1 MNYFLLSLVIAFGSL
16 QFASAQDIIVKHNGS
31 KLEAKVNYVTESVVV
46 YTSPGENSSGKLGK
60 AEVEKII
67 YKSGRVELISQKIVV
82 NGHDDW
88 KKIVL
93 TSNPLS
99 VVGLIKK
106 GEIKVKSG
114 RESHGTASFDS
125 KEVEKMKKQ
134 AADMGAHVI
143 LVNGYDGRI
152 EPSEHNKMEVVVAY
166 GY

>member
-1 MNYFLLSLVIAFGSL
+1 MNKYLLILVVIFGSL
-16 QFASAQDIIVKHNGS
+16 QYVFAQDTIVKHNGS
-31 KLEAKVNYVTESVVV
+31 KLEAKVNYVTESVIV
-46 YTSPGENSSGKLGK
+46 YTIPGENSSEKLGK

-67 YKSGRVELISQKIVV
+67 YKSGRVELISQKIVI

-88 KKIVL
+88 RKIIL

-106 GEIKVKSG
+106 GEIKVRSG
-114 RESHGTASFDS
+114 KESRGITGFGS
-125 KEVEKMKKQ
+125 KDVEKMKKQ
-134 AADMGAHVI
+134 AVDMGAHVI

-152 EPSEHNKMEVVVAY
+152 EPSGHNATETVVAY